1 MFRQTVFTI
10 GACILLM
17 ASVQA
22 QDARALLVKAHA
34 TYDQGKYAESAG
46 FFAQAIAA
54 GTTGYRVRYDAA
66 CSFALSGFK
75 DSAFYYLNQS
85 MESGYYNVD
94 HMQQDLDLRTLR
106 ADSRWT
112 ACVEKA
118 KLNKPQTILV
128 AKTAKTIDTT
138 HQSVVA
144 ILAVDSAGK
153 AFVTGSGVLIHP
165 KVVLT
170 AGHVNAHNV
179 FGDDRPTEGLVSLSN
194 NALDPGNRYSFD
206 WLKDVE
212 SHPDTAA
219 YAHVPYD
226 TTHQTNPYMFI
237 DVGLIFLRQAV
248 VNRPVAQ
255 LPDSNALA
263 RSNAHDL
270 LEGVGYG
277 FDKVPDSHFT
287 LDLVDGIRRH
297 WRLQNI
303 SLMNDLWL
311 STECDSVT
319 NLPFTSIFDSGAP
332 LFLNNNMVVGI
343 WSLHAGAIEPCPYS
357 SRAVR
362 IDNPKVLAW
371 IKDRIKKRL
380 GVDLK

>member
-1 MFRQTVFTI
+1 MLVRTIFTI
-10 GACILLM
+10 VACFLLM
-17 ASVQA
+17 GSAHA
-22 QDARALLVKAHA
+22 QDAKALLVKAHA
-34 TYDQGKYAESAG
+34 TYDQGKYAESATL
-46 FFAQAIAA
+46 FAQAIAA
-54 GTTGYRVRYDAA
+54 GTTGYRVHYNAA
-66 CSFALSGFK
+66 CSFALSGAA
-75 DSAFYYLNQS
+75 DSAFCYLNQS
-85 MESGYYNVD
+85 VESGYYNVD

-106 ADSRWT
+106 ADSRWN
-112 ACVEKA
+112 ACVAKA
-118 KLNKPQTILV
+118 KLNKPQTIFV
-128 AKTAKTIDTT
+128 AKTIDTT

-144 ILAVDSAGK
+144 ILVVDSAGK

-179 FGDDRPTEGLVSLSN
+179 FGDNRPTEGLVSLSN
-194 NALDPGNRYSFD
+194 NCLDPGNRYSFD
-206 WLKDVE
+206 WLKDIE

-219 YAHVPYD
+219 FAHSFSD
-226 TTHQTNPYMFI
+226 TTRQTNPNMFI
-237 DVGLIFLRQAV
+237 DVGLIFLHQ
-248 VNRPVAQ
+248 PVENKYVAH
-255 LPDSNALA
+255 LPDSNALTRRQA
-263 RSNAHDL
+263 GDA

-277 FDKVPDSHFT
+277 YDKAVDSHFMP
-287 LDLVDGIRRH
+287 DLVDGIRRH

-319 NLPFTSIFDSGAP
+319 NLPFISIFDSGAP

-343 WSLHAGAIEPCPYS
+343 WSLEGSAVEPCPYS
-357 SRAVR
+357 SHAVR
-362 IDNPKVLAW
+362 IDNPKVLTW